1 MLLKRWITPLVTSTK
16 GFPEMK
22 LILSFMESGLG
33 FLAPCLLVPSPEGV
47 PCLLPA
53 SRGLP
58 SLLLLLLAPTLPS
71 QGVFSLLQTHT
82 QIGLAR
88 LLC

>member
-1 MLLKRWITPLVTSTK
+1 MLLKRWITPLVTSTN

-22 LILSFMESGLG
+22 LILSSMESGLG
-33 FLAPCLLVPSPEGV
+33 SLAPCLLAPSPEGV

-71 QGVFSLLQTHT
+71 QGVLSLLHTHSSE
-82 QIGLAR
+82 LAS
-88 LLC
+88 LC